1 MCHGDQELNR
11 SLTETAVRFSSKIQ
25 AGPHDGVEGEQVK
38 RKTIWVGDTYLLLPR
53 QMLDSSKV
61 AFETQDVQTVMRCS
75 TCHSALGEVGS
86 GAPTSCTAGWGV
98 GSTIKLSKYLIQPLL
113 AARSCQR
120 QGIWIATLLSSL
132 QYSAASHGARRFLL
146 HSCSSPDGVE
156 VWLFSR
162 ACFTTSLAHF
172 HSSVAEGQVWKGY
185 RILFRTAQPD
195 QQDTE
200 SVEPMQVPDP
210 IYNWTLA
217 ALKECN
223 TTVPAELR
231 NVVPGWDAAYLAT
244 QTSL

>member
-1 MCHGDQELNR
+1 
-11 SLTETAVRFSSKIQ
+11 
-25 AGPHDGVEGEQVK
+25 
-38 RKTIWVGDTYLLLPR
+38 
-53 QMLDSSKV
+53 MLDSSKV